1 MATKDIVAYTMH
13 VEHVQKLV
21 DVNKELLM
29 DERTNGSEEEGEENS
44 EPLVNTNFGLLKKSE
59 QLHCKKRKAM
69 VEDDRNLNGNFKQPP
84 SKRKKINT
92 LEQKGSKEKYENY
105 KTFGSPNN
113 KRAGQAPKVLVH
125 DRISSAKII
134 GQATHAQKSSGYSG
148 VEPIEEIISQLNIEG
163 QSNLGL

>member
-69 VEDDRNLNGNFKQPP
+69 VEDDRNLNGNFK
-84 SKRKKINT
+84 
-92 LEQKGSKEKYENY
+92 
-105 KTFGSPNN
+105 
-113 KRAGQAPKVLVH
+113 
-125 DRISSAKII
+125 
-134 GQATHAQKSSGYSG
+134 
-148 VEPIEEIISQLNIEG
+148 
-163 QSNLGL
+163 